1 MAVTPLQ
8 QVLDGRQNLA
18 QFCHAVVMLGD
29 EQMQGVHAVVML
41 GEPVVMLGDEQ
52 MQGVHA
58 VVMLGEPVIMLG
70 DELIQDVHA
79 VVMLGEPVVM
89 LRHQLIEGGLGSDKR
104 VLGALQRVHTFG
116 MVIKMLAIAAH
127 GAVMQELGTLQQRQA
142 VEVV

>member
-1 MAVTPLQ
+1 MISVLVAVTPLQ

-18 QFCHAVVMLGD
+18 QLCHAVVMLGD
-29 EQMQGVHAVVML
+29 ELMQGVHAVVML
-41 GEPVVMLGDEQ
+41 GEPVVMLG
-52 MQGVHA
+52 
-58 VVMLGEPVIMLG
+58 EPVVMLG

-79 VVMLGEPVVM
+79 VVMLAEPVVM
-89 LRHQLIEGGLGSDKR
+89 LCHQLMEGCLGSDKR
-104 VLGALQRVHTFG
+104 VLGTLQRVHTFG